1 MKKFKLPKAKGTF
14 IPGILCSLCGLID
27 SMTNRF
33 IVDSQNE
40 YKSSFTEKVIS
51 RWVAFSAD
59 SIRYLEDSTLEKYVN
74 GCMLAEKYGKLNMI
88 NSYNKDSVEE
98 KRRIREISRISDE
111 ITAICAE
118 MERCCD
124 DTRNSMKK
132 TASKYQK
139 LLVAYFAGFR
149 KKKQYSFQ
157 RRIFITDEVD
167 VNNELKDFY
176 NKSELLKN
184 SV

>member
-1 MKKFKLPKAKGTF
+1 MKKFKPAKAKGTF
-14 IPGILCSLCGLID
+14 IPGILCSLCGFMD
-27 SMTNRF
+27 SITNRF
-33 IVDSQNE
+33 IIDSKNE
-40 YKSSFTEKVIS
+40 YKSFFTEKVIS

-59 SIRYLEDSTLEKYVN
+59 SIRYLEASTLDRYVH
-74 GCMLAEKYGKLNMI
+74 GCMLADRYSKLNAVA
-88 NSYNKDSVEE
+88 SYSKDSVEE
-98 KRRIREISRISDE
+98 KRRIREVSRLSNE

-132 TASKYQK
+132 AAAKYQK

-149 KKKQYSFQ
+149 KHKQYSFTK
-157 RRIFITDEVD
+157 RIFITDEVEI
-167 VNNELKDFY
+167 NNELEEFC
-176 NKSELLKN
+176 NKNELLKN